1 MEVKARLMDVFKKY
15 SFTDGKSSKDSYFM
29 PAPDAGIDFEDDEF
43 DDLIDDEDDYIEDD
57 EEIHI
62 GANANANANEGK
74 LLLMVRNLCK
84 EYRQGSGKLQIL
96 NNINLRIYSGEITAL
111 IGPSGSGKSTLL
123 HILGLLDSPS
133 SGQVIIDDR
142 DVSKLP
148 ERVRTNLRNRDIGF
162 VYQFHHLLPEFS
174 ALENVALPLII
185 AGHKLGYAKEKAEDL
200 LDQLGLSHRLKH
212 RPATLSGGEQQRIAI
227 ARALVNDP
235 YLLFADE
242 PTGNLDPETSEEVF
256 EILLKQVRDRGI
268 GALIA
273 THNMELAGEMDRV
286 LEVKSGHV
294 LAY

>member
-1 MEVKARLMDVFKKY
+1 MSKY
-15 SFTDGKSSKDSYFM
+15 S
-29 PAPDAGIDFEDDEF
+29 APT
-43 DDLIDDEDDYIEDD
+43 DLIDDDFDIIEDDYFIEDD
-57 EEIHI
+57 YEA
-62 GANANANANEGK
+62 GACLNEGE
-74 LLLMVRNLCK
+74 LLLATRDLCK
-84 EYRQGSGKLQIL
+84 EYRQVMNKLQIL
-96 NNINLRIYSGEITAL
+96 NNVNLRIYSGEITAL

-123 HILGLLDSPS
+123 HILGLLDTPT
-133 SGQVIIDDR
+133 SGQIIISDM

-148 ERVRTNLRNRDIGF
+148 ERSRTSLRNSCIGF

-174 ALENVALPLII
+174 ALENVSLPLII
-185 AGHKLGYAKEKAEDL
+185 AGEKTKYAEEKAEDM

-212 RPATLSGGEQQRIAI
+212 RPATLSGGEQQRVAI
-227 ARALVNDP
+227 ARALINDP

-273 THNMELAGEMDRV
+273 THNMELAGKMDRI
-286 LEVKSGHV
+286 LEVKSGRV